1 MYKNKFILS
10 ILIAL
15 TISTIIL
22 GVQKRTPLSL
32 FAKQEKQAYD
42 VAIEIIDW
50 KKSTVGSTSDGY
62 LINDTFL
69 TQAGTTP
76 GDWYPIGL
84 GRLNIKDN
92 QEGYIA
98 VINDNVEKR
107 YEKPQKLDKAKATE
121 WHRISLAVLASG
133 GNPRKMG
140 SNQDIDLI
148 ADGTYNRIDDKG
160 NGILGRQG
168 INGFIWALIALDS
181 MSYEVPENA
190 YYTRDDIILNILN
203 KQLSD
208 GGWALT
214 GNVSDPDITSMA
226 IQSLAP
232 YYNSEKEYTYINKK
246 IQPDATEV
254 TKKVRETIDEALNC
268 LSVMQNEN
276 GSYTSWGTT
285 NCESTAQV
293 AVALCSLGIDLFTDV
308 RFIKNGNTVFDGIML
323 FQNEDGGFIHSKEYD
338 PENPTSLPDISNTMA
353 SEQTLYAMAAIHRFQ
368 NGQRRLYDFKEEY
381 SQEEKA
387 QINNVIDKIDE
398 IDINTSIYELQ
409 GIYNAYWAIDD
420 FDRSYVNNYY
430 KLSDLLVKAN
440 IEFYEELNDYNSGDA
455 GIIVPLDIFTDY
467 DMQLV
472 DSLPETLSLENK
484 NEILRLWNKINNC
497 FDFDKKQEYFI
508 KLEKT
513 KNEIED
519 IENEILSIKNE
530 IKDKLYPFE
539 KINLAD
545 KEVIYELY
553 NRYLALSDYDKT
565 QLDSFDVEGLI
576 KSKTKVDNLRLTLII
591 SLICSTIAILISAI
605 VILRIIKRKKEKALA
620 LMPESDE

>member
-1 MYKNKFILS
+1 MNKNKFILS

-15 TISTIIL
+15 TITTIIL
-22 GVQKRTPLSL
+22 GVQKRTPLSV
-32 FAKQEKQAYD
+32 FAEQEKQAYD
-42 VAIEIIDW
+42 VALEIIDW

-92 QEGYIA
+92 QEGYLA

-107 YEKPQKLDKAKATE
+107 YETPQKLDKAKATE
-121 WHRISLAVLASG
+121 WHRISLAVLSSG

-148 ADGTYNRIDDKG
+148 ADGTYNRIDDNG

-190 YYTRDDIILNILN
+190 FYTRDDIILNILN

-232 YYNSEKEYTYINKK
+232 YYNSEKEYTYTNKK
-246 IQPDATEV
+246 LKDDGTDV
-254 TKKVRETIDEALNC
+254 TKKVRETVDEALNC
-268 LSVMQNEN
+268 LSTMQNEN

-285 NCESTAQV
+285 NCESTVQV
-293 AVALCSLGIDLFTDV
+293 AVALCSLGIDLFSDV
-308 RFIKNGNTVFDGIML
+308 RFIKNGNTIFDGIML
-323 FQNEDGGFIHSKEYD
+323 FQNEDGGFIHSKEYN
-338 PENPTSLPDISNTMA
+338 PENPTSLPDVSNTMA

-368 NGQRRLYDFKEEY
+368 NGQRRLYDFKEEQ
-381 SQEEKA
+381 SLEEKA

-398 IDINTSIYELQ
+398 IDNNTSISELQ

-420 FDRSYVNNYY
+420 FDRSYVHNYY
-430 KLSDLLVKAN
+430 KLSDFLVKSN

-467 DMQLV
+467 DIQLV
-472 DSLPETLSLENK
+472 DSLPITLTLENK
-484 NEILRLWNKINNC
+484 NEVLRLWNKINNC

-508 KLEKT
+508 KLEKS

-519 IENEILSIKNE
+519 IENEIISIKNE
-530 IKDKLYPFE
+530 IKDKLYPFD
-539 KINLAD
+539 KIQLKD

-576 KSKTKVDNLRLTLII
+576 KSKTKVDNLRLTLLI
-591 SLICSTIAILISAI
+591 SLICGSIAILISAI